1 MTEEPPIRER
11 KRGQKN
17 SGFLDSLGIDLSDLK
32 LVISLREEDKKLIQ
46 STLNEISEKVD
57 RRWKFTQW
65 IMVAAILLSGGA
77 QVVKWVVFNA

>member
-57 RRWKFTQW
+57 RRWKFTQR

-77 QVVKWVVFNA
+77 QVVNWVVFNA